1 MNAHELLL
9 QRFIDNEL
17 SHDEQRQLLEALHDD
32 PDLRR
37 QLLEM
42 ERIVADAEQ
51 LPRLV
56 PSRESI
62 RRVMEHLEP
71 MREPAASASV
81 SQGLISH
88 LRDFFFAPH
97 ALEWT
102 FARAVVMACGLVA
115 LTWITSVVLLHP
127 PAGPMT
133 QAVLSAPLVY
143 VRVALLDP
151 EAQSVAI
158 AGDFNGWDPRR
169 TQLRRTSNGL
179 WTLTIPLKPGRYQYM
194 YQVDGRWVTDPLA
207 SESSPDG
214 FGEENAVL
222 DVREITHHE
231 GRSLEDGIIV
241 Q

>member
-62 RRVMEHLEP
+62 RGVMEHLEP
-71 MREPAASASV
+71 MRVAAESASAS
-81 SQGLISH
+81 QGLTAR

-102 FARAVVMACGLVA
+102 FARAVVIACGLVA
-115 LTWITSVVLLHP
+115 LTWITSVVLLHR

-133 QAVLSAPLVY
+133 QAVSSAPLVY

-158 AGDFNGWDPRR
+158 AGDFNGWDPSR

-222 DVREITHHE
+222 DVKEITHHE
-231 GRSLEDGIIV
+231 GKSLEDDIIV

>member
-1 MNAHELLL
+1 
-9 QRFIDNEL
+9 
-17 SHDEQRQLLEALHDD
+17 
-32 PDLRR
+32 
-37 QLLEM
+37 
-42 ERIVADAEQ
+42 
-51 LPRLV
+51 
-56 PSRESI
+56 
-62 RRVMEHLEP
+62 
-71 MREPAASASV
+71 
-81 SQGLISH
+81 
-88 LRDFFFAPH
+88 
-97 ALEWT
+97 
-102 FARAVVMACGLVA
+102 MACGLVA
-115 LTWITSVVLLHP
+115 LTWITSVVLLHR

-133 QAVLSAPLVY
+133 QAVSSAPLVY

-158 AGDFNGWDPRR
+158 AGDFNGWDPSR

-222 DVREITHHE
+222 DVKEITHHE
-231 GRSLEDGIIV
+231 GKSLEDDIIV

>member
-62 RRVMEHLEP
+62 RGVMEHLEP
-71 MREPAASASV
+71 MRVAAESASAS
-81 SQGLISH
+81 QGLTAR

-115 LTWITSVVLLHP
+115 LTWITSAVLLHP

-133 QAVLSAPLVY
+133 QAVSSAPLVY

-158 AGDFNGWDPRR
+158 AGDFNGWDPSR

-222 DVREITHHE
+222 DVKEITHHE
-231 GRSLEDGIIV
+231 GKSLEDDIIV

>member
-17 SHDEQRQLLEALHDD
+17 SHEEQRQLLEALHDD

-62 RRVMEHLEP
+62 RGVMEHLEP
-71 MREPAASASV
+71 MRVAAESASAS
-81 SQGLISH
+81 QGLTAR

-115 LTWITSVVLLHP
+115 LTWITSVVLLHR

-133 QAVLSAPLVY
+133 QAVSSAPLVY

-158 AGDFNGWDPRR
+158 AGDFNGWDPSR

-222 DVREITHHE
+222 DVKEITHHE
-231 GRSLEDGIIV
+231 GKSLEDDIIV

>member
-62 RRVMEHLEP
+62 RGVMEHLEP
-71 MREPAASASV
+71 MRVAAESASAS
-81 SQGLISH
+81 QGLTAH

-115 LTWITSVVLLHP
+115 LTWITSVVLLHR

-133 QAVLSAPLVY
+133 QAVSSAPLVY

-158 AGDFNGWDPRR
+158 AGDFNGWDPSR

-222 DVREITHHE
+222 DVKEITHHE
-231 GRSLEDGIIV
+231 GKSLEDDIIV

>member
-1 MNAHELLL
+1 MYDRELLL

-17 SHDEQRQLLEALHDD
+17 SHDEQVRFLEALHHDST
-32 PDLRR
+32 LRH

-42 ERIVADAEQ
+42 EQIVADAGQ
-51 LPRLV
+51 LPQLT

-62 RRVMEHLEP
+62 RRVVEQLVP
-71 MREPAASASV
+71 MRAGEASATA
-81 SQGLISH
+81 SQGLSSR
-88 LRDFFFAPH
+88 LRDFFFTPH

-102 FARAVVMACGLVA
+102 FARAAVMACVLVA
-115 LTWITSVVLLHP
+115 LTWITTIVFLHSSG
-127 PAGPMT
+127 GPMAPT
-133 QAVLSAPLVY
+133 VSSAPLVY

-151 EAQSVAI
+151 EAESVAL
-158 AGDFNGWDPRR
+158 AGDFNGWDPSR
-169 TQLRRTSNGL
+169 TLLQRNSNGL

-207 SESSPDG
+207 SESSPEG

-222 DVREITHHE
+222 DVRESTHHE
-231 GRSLEDGIIV
+231 RQSLENRITV

>member
-62 RRVMEHLEP
+62 RGVMEHLEP
-71 MREPAASASV
+71 MRVAAESASAS
-81 SQGLISH
+81 QGLTAR

-115 LTWITSVVLLHP
+115 LTWITSVVLLHV

-133 QAVLSAPLVY
+133 QAVSSAPLVY

-158 AGDFNGWDPRR
+158 AGDFNGWDPSR

-222 DVREITHHE
+222 DVKEITHHE
-231 GRSLEDGIIV
+231 GKSLEDDIIV

>member
-17 SHDEQRQLLEALHDD
+17 SHEEQRQLLEALHDD
-32 PDLRR
+32 PALRR

-42 ERIVADAEQ
+42 ERIVADTEQ

-71 MREPAASASV
+71 MREPAALASASP
-81 SQGLISH
+81 GLTSR
-88 LRDFFFAPH
+88 LRGFFFAPH

-115 LTWITSVVLLHP
+115 LTWITSVVLLHR

-133 QAVLSAPLVY
+133 QAVSSAPLVY

-158 AGDFNGWDPRR
+158 AGDFNGWDPSR

-222 DVREITHHE
+222 DVKEITHHE
-231 GRSLEDGIIV
+231 GKSLEDEIIV

>member
-32 PDLRR
+32 PALRR
-37 QLLEM
+37 QLLEL
-42 ERIVADAEQ
+42 ERVVADTEQ

-62 RRVMEHLEP
+62 RRVVQHLEP
-71 MREPAASASV
+71 GREAAASASA
-81 SQGLISH
+81 SPGLASR
-88 LRDFFFAPH
+88 LRDFFLAPH

-115 LTWITSVVLLHP
+115 LTWITSVVLLHR

-133 QAVLSAPLVY
+133 QAVSSAPLVY

-158 AGDFNGWDPRR
+158 AGDFNGWDPSR

-222 DVREITHHE
+222 DVKEITHHE
-231 GRSLEDGIIV
+231 GKSLEDDIIV

>member
-62 RRVMEHLEP
+62 RGVMEHLEP
-71 MREPAASASV
+71 MRVAAESASAS
-81 SQGLISH
+81 QGLTAR

-115 LTWITSVVLLHP
+115 LTWITSVVLLHR

-133 QAVLSAPLVY
+133 QAVSSAPLVY

-158 AGDFNGWDPRR
+158 AGDFNGWDPSR

-222 DVREITHHE
+222 DVKEITHHE
-231 GRSLEDGIIV
+231 GKSLEDDIIV